1 MSMTLRK
8 GGLFTI
14 LVLLL
19 LVIISTSQGSNL
31 ESDIYDS
38 LSENY
43 QISKIQTLTNFTNEH
58 TTLLGHSQPVWD
70 AKFSPDDSLIA
81 SASLDG
87 TVIVWNASNGEKV
100 HVLRHQPVE
109 QVREISFSPNGS
121 ILASNGHYWFRSPP
135 GSENWSV
142 ETRLHLWDI
151 STGSLLKTVSEFG
164 ARILGASFSPDGKLL
179 AFCENAHNGTYSVK
193 LWDLTSNKFLYLGE
207 HNQFIFTLDFSPDG
221 TLLASGSDGGTI
233 KLWNVTSR
241 TLIRTLTEHTDDVRS
256 VKFSPNGQMLA
267 SACDDTSIILWNV
280 SSGSVIRTLT
290 GHNRKIFS
298 VDFSNDDRLVSGEG
312 EYDEEHFPSRIHNAA
327 IKIWDVIT
335 GNEIASLT
343 GHKNVVCSVDFS
355 SDGTKIVSGSWDWRV
370 KLWGDFGSITSS
382 YVDEWPTSTPEEQGM
397 NSTTLNELF
406 EYIDT
411 WSDAIHGLCIMRHG
425 VIVAEG
431 YFSSDYHQYIQE
443 DKHQTHSVT
452 KSFTS
457 ALIGIAID
465 QGLITDVNQRVLD
478 FFPEMNFSNNNSLKE
493 EMTIEHLL
501 TMRTGLDW
509 PETDSGYSGAGDL
522 ADQMLHS
529 NNSVQFILD
538 RPMVAAPGETWEY
551 CSGATHLLSAIIQE
565 TTGQSTLEFAQKNLF
580 SPLGI
585 DPNEVIWD
593 TDRNGINRGH
603 SNLFLSPRSLAKF
616 GYLYLNEGMLD
627 GIEIISKEWV
637 EKSVTMEFGGYGYC
651 WWNDVFGH
659 FAMGL
664 NGHYIYVLPEEGIVT
679 SFTESSLTLRLLSR
693 YIIPAIIHSES
704 SAITQSDSSITIQS
718 DSLTST
724 QSTASEASG
733 LSFLYPTLA
742 LLAIFI
748 TVKRKKLN

>member
-1 MSMTLRK
+1 MTLRK
-8 GGLFTI
+8 GGIFTI
-14 LVLLL
+14 LVLFL
-19 LVIISTSQGSNL
+19 LVIISASQSSNL
-31 ESDIYDS
+31 DLKNSYSSFEPCQI
-38 LSENY
+38 LKK
-43 QISKIQTLTNFTNEH
+43 QISNFTNEH
-58 TTLLGHSQPVWD
+58 ATLLGHSQPVWD

-81 SASLDG
+81 SAGLDG
-87 TVIVWNASNGEKV
+87 TIIIWNASNGEKV
-100 HVLRHQPVE
+100 HLLRHQPVD

-121 ILASNGHYWFRSPP
+121 ILASSGHYWFRSPP

-142 ETRLHLWDI
+142 ETRLHLWDVP
-151 STGSLLKTVSEFG
+151 TGSLLKTATQFE
-164 ARILGASFSPDGKLL
+164 ARFRGSTFSPDGKLL
-179 AFCENAHNGTYSVK
+179 AFGENAHNGTYSVK
-193 LWDLTSNKFLYLGE
+193 LWDLTSNEILYLGDHDQ

-221 TLLASGSDGGTI
+221 TLLASGCEDGTI

-241 TLIRTLTEHTDDVRS
+241 TLIRTLTEHADDVRS

-312 EYDEEHFPSRIHNAA
+312 EYDEEHFPSRIHSAA

-343 GHKNVVCSVDFS
+343 GHQNVIASVDFS

-370 KLWGDFGSITSS
+370 KLWGDYNPMTSG
-382 YVDEWPTSTPEEQGM
+382 YVDDWPTSTPEEQGM
-397 NSTTLNELF
+397 NSTTLKELF

-411 WSDAIHGLCIMRHG
+411 WSDAIHGLCVMRHG

-478 FFPEMNFSNNNSLKE
+478 FFPEMNFSNVDSRKE
-493 EMTIEHLL
+493 AMTIEHLL

-509 PETDSGYSGAGDL
+509 PEMDSGYSGAGDL

-529 NNSVQFILD
+529 NNSVQYILD
-538 RPMVAAPGETWEY
+538 KPMVADPGETWEY
-551 CSGATHLLSAIIQE
+551 CSGATHLLTAIIQR
-565 TTGQSTLEFAQKNLF
+565 TTGQTTLEFAQKNLF

-585 DPNEVIWD
+585 DPSEVIWD

-616 GYLYLNEGMLD
+616 GFLYLNEGMVD
-627 GIEIISKEWV
+627 GYEVISKEWV

-651 WWNDVFGH
+651 WWNDFFGH

-664 NGHYIYVLPEEGIVT
+664 NGHYIYVLPEEDIVA
-679 SFTESSLTLRLLSR
+679 SFTESSLTLKLLSR
-693 YIIPAIIHSES
+693 YIIPAVIQSES
-704 SAITQSDSSITIQS
+704 SAISQSDSSIMTQS
-718 DSLTST
+718 DSLTSS
-724 QSTASEASG
+724 QSTSSETSG
-733 LSFLYPTLA
+733 LSLLFPTMA
-742 LLAIFI
+742 LFVIII
-748 TVKRKKLN
+748 TIKRKEVH